1 MDDKIQYGRMIVNL
15 VDLNVVLA
23 GKLLNAFTSC
33 CETIFFRGCLLA
45 SNIRET

>member
-33 CETIFFRGCLLA
+33 CETIFFFVDVC
-45 SNIRET
+45 